1 MIKDTLSIAHLAL
14 SVMLELLTK
23 KTTFF
28 FFPIL
33 KAHLMQIA
41 YDEEVRGFD
50 SNFKN
55 QVQ

>member
-1 MIKDTLSIAHLAL
+1 VIKDTLSIAHLAL